1 MSELTHFDKKGNAI
15 MVDVSEKA
23 VTTRTAIAIGK
34 IYVCQEIF
42 ERIQRH
48 EIAKGDVLGVARLAG
63 IMATKRTSELI
74 PLCHP
79 LPLTKCEV
87 NFSLHESTSTKSFEY
102 VSIDNKSAMNTQAN
116 AYYIEAT
123 CLVKTDGKTG
133 VEMEALTSVQIA
145 LLTIY
150 DMCKAIDKGMVI
162 SDVHLVSKSGGKS
175 GDFLWNEAITK
186 EEGVVI

>member
-23 VTTRTAIAIGK
+23 VTMRTAIAIGK

-133 VEMEALTSVQIA
+133 VEMEALTGVQIA

-175 GDFLWNEAITK
+175 GDFLWN
-186 EEGVVI
+186 

>member
-1 MSELTHFDKKGNAI
+1 MSDLTHFDKKGNAI
-15 MVDVSEKA
+15 MVDVSDKP
-23 VTTRTAIAIGK
+23 VTTRVAVATGK

-42 ERIQRH
+42 ERIQKH

-87 NFSLHESTSTKSFEY
+87 NFELKETE
-102 VSIDNKSAMNTQAN
+102 NTL
-116 AYYIEAT
+116 YYIVVT
-123 CLVKTDGKTG
+123 CLAKTDGKTG
-133 VEMEALTSVQIA
+133 VEMEALTGVQIA

-150 DMCKAIDKGMVI
+150 DMCKAVDKSMVI
-162 SDVHLVSKSGGKS
+162 TDVHLLSKSGGKS
-175 GDFLWNEAITK
+175 GDFLWSQALVQRK
-186 EEGVVI
+186 GEEV

>member
-1 MSELTHFDKKGNAI
+1 MSELTHFDREGDAI
-15 MVDVSEKA
+15 MVDVSEKP
-23 VTTRTAIAIGK
+23 VTTRIAVATGK

-48 EIAKGDVLGVARLAG
+48 EIAKGDVLGAARLAG

-87 NFSLHESTSTKSFEY
+87 NFELKEAES
-102 VSIDNKSAMNTQAN
+102 AL
-116 AYYIEAT
+116 YYIEAT

-133 VEMEALTSVQIA
+133 VEMEALTGVQIA

-150 DMCKAIDKGMVI
+150 DMCKAIDKSMLI
-162 SDVHLVSKSGGKS
+162 TDVHLVSKSGGKS
-175 GDFLWNEAITK
+175 GDFCWK
-186 EEGVVI
+186 

>member
-48 EIAKGDVLGVARLAG
+48 EIAKGNVLGVARLAG

-133 VEMEALTSVQIA
+133 VEMEALTGVQIA

>member
-1 MSELTHFDKKGNAI
+1 MSELTHFDSEGNAI
-15 MVDVSEKA
+15 MVDVSEKP
-23 VTTRTAIAIGK
+23 VTTRIAVATGK

-48 EIAKGDVLGVARLAG
+48 EIAKGDVFGVARLAG

-79 LPLTKCEV
+79 LSLSKCEV
-87 NFSLHESTSTKSFEY
+87 NFELKEAES
-102 VSIDNKSAMNTQAN
+102 AL
-116 AYYIEAT
+116 YYIEAT

-133 VEMEALTSVQIA
+133 VEMEALTGVQIA

-150 DMCKAIDKGMVI
+150 DMCKAIDKSMLI
-162 SDVHLVSKSGGKS
+162 TDVHLVRKSGGKS
-175 GDFLWNEAITK
+175 GDFRWK
-186 EEGVVI
+186 

>member
-1 MSELTHFDKKGNAI
+1 MSDLTHFDKDGNAI
-15 MVDVSEKA
+15 MVDVSDKPVTARVA
-23 VTTRTAIAIGK
+23 VAIGK

-42 ERIQRH
+42 EKIQKH

-87 NFSLHESTSTKSFEY
+87 NFELKETE
-102 VSIDNKSAMNTQAN
+102 NTL
-116 AYYIEAT
+116 YYIEVT
-123 CLVKTDGKTG
+123 CLAKTDGKTG
-133 VEMEALTSVQIA
+133 VEMEALTGVQIA

-150 DMCKAIDKGMVI
+150 DMCKAVDKSMVI
-162 SDVHLVSKSGGKS
+162 TDVHLLSKSGGKS
-175 GDFLWNEAITK
+175 GDFLWSQALVQREG
-186 EEGVVI
+186 EEV

>member
-1 MSELTHFDKKGNAI
+1 MSDLTHFDKDGNAI
-15 MVDVSEKA
+15 MVDVSDKPVTARVA
-23 VTTRTAIAIGK
+23 VATGK

-42 ERIQRH
+42 EKIQRH

-87 NFSLHESTSTKSFEY
+87 NFELKETE
-102 VSIDNKSAMNTQAN
+102 NTL
-116 AYYIEAT
+116 YYIEVT
-123 CLVKTDGKTG
+123 CLAKTDGKTG
-133 VEMEALTSVQIA
+133 VEMEALTGVQIA

-150 DMCKAIDKGMVI
+150 DMCKAVDKSMVI
-162 SDVHLVSKSGGKS
+162 TDVHLLSKSGGKS
-175 GDFLWNEAITK
+175 GDFLWSQALVQREG
-186 EEGVVI
+186 EEV

>member
-1 MSELTHFDKKGNAI
+1 MSDLTHFDKEGNAI
-15 MVDVSEKA
+15 MVDVSDKPVTARVA
-23 VTTRTAIAIGK
+23 VATGK

-42 ERIQRH
+42 EKIQRH

-87 NFSLHESTSTKSFEY
+87 NFEVKETEKTL
-102 VSIDNKSAMNTQAN
+102 
-116 AYYIEAT
+116 YYIEVT
-123 CLVKTDGKTG
+123 CLAKTDGKTG
-133 VEMEALTSVQIA
+133 VEMEALTGVQIA

-150 DMCKAIDKGMVI
+150 DMCKAVSKDMEIKN
-162 SDVHLVSKSGGKS
+162 VHLVSKSGGKS
-175 GDFLWNEAITK
+175 GDFVLK
-186 EEGVVI
+186 E

>member
-1 MSELTHFDKKGNAI
+1 MSDLTHFDKDGNAI
-15 MVDVSEKA
+15 MVDVSDKP
-23 VTTRTAIAIGK
+23 VTTRVAVATGK

-42 ERIQRH
+42 ERIQKH

-87 NFSLHESTSTKSFEY
+87 NFELKEIE
-102 VSIDNKSAMNTQAN
+102 NTI
-116 AYYIEAT
+116 YYIEVT
-123 CLVKTDGKTG
+123 CLAKTDGKTG
-133 VEMEALTSVQIA
+133 VEMEALTGVQIA

-150 DMCKAIDKGMVI
+150 DMCKAVDKSMVI
-162 SDVHLVSKSGGKS
+162 TDVHLLSKSGGKS
-175 GDFLWNEAITK
+175 GDFLWSQALVQREG
-186 EEGVVI
+186 EEV

>member
-1 MSELTHFDKKGNAI
+1 MSDLTHFDKDGNAI
-15 MVDVSEKA
+15 MVDVSDKP
-23 VTTRTAIAIGK
+23 VTTRVAVATVK

-42 ERIQRH
+42 ERIQKH

-87 NFSLHESTSTKSFEY
+87 NFELKETE
-102 VSIDNKSAMNTQAN
+102 NTL
-116 AYYIEAT
+116 YYIVVT
-123 CLVKTDGKTG
+123 CLAKTDGKTG
-133 VEMEALTSVQIA
+133 VEMEALTGVQIA

-150 DMCKAIDKGMVI
+150 DMCKAVDKSMVI
-162 SDVHLVSKSGGKS
+162 TDVHLLSKSGGKS
-175 GDFLWNEAITK
+175 GDFLWSKALVQREG
-186 EEGVVI
+186 EEV